1 MCMEKV
7 KKRYDELI
15 ESIKKYNYYYYTL
28 DKPLVDDATYDEL
41 LKELIAIEE
50 RYPDI
55 VREDSPTKKV
65 GAAVQTSFAEVR
77 HDPPMLS
84 LSNAMDEG
92 ELNDFHQRCSK
103 LLGTSAIE
111 YCAELKYDGLA
122 VELVY
127 QDGKYVQGSTRG
139 DGEVG
144 EDVSENIATIKKVP
158 SRLQG
163 DFPEYISVR
172 GEVIM
177 RHGEFE
183 RLNELRRQSGEPEFA
198 NPRNAAAGS
207 LRQLD
212 PKVTAQREL
221 DIVLYGIGR
230 LEPADK
236 ATTQSQLYEL
246 FAQLGLPAPQYYKV
260 GKLDDVKEFY
270 THWMEHRYTLDF
282 DIDGVVVKVNRF
294 DVRDAMGSTS
304 KAPRWAIAWK
314 FPAREAITVLKSV
327 DYQVGRTGLVT
338 PVANLEPIN
347 IGGVLVKRATLH
359 NFQEVKRLD
368 IKIGDT
374 VKVIRAGDVIPKV
387 VEVLKDKRHDSK
399 EILTPEKCPVCNSVL
414 QHEDIYI
421 RCVNPSC
428 PAKEYETLCFFVSKD
443 GMDIEYVGP
452 ELLKRLYDQKKIKT
466 IADIYALTRDDLLQ
480 IERMGDKIVDKI
492 LNSINQRRK
501 ISLSHFLRALGIRN
515 VGDHIAKVIARNV
528 RSLSTLQELSPQE
541 LMRIPEVG
549 PGVAQSVYD
558 FFHNEESLK
567 VIKQMMKNGVTVTDE
582 VVEEAG
588 ENPFKGKTVVFTGT
602 LQSMTRQEA
611 ERLIESLGGRASGS
625 VSGKTDFVVA
635 GTEAGSKLEKAQKL
649 NVRILSE
656 DEFLKMVG
664 KG

>member
-1 MCMEKV
+1 MEKV
-7 KKRYDELI
+7 KKRYDELVAL
-15 ESIKKYNYYYYTL
+15 IKKYNYYYYTL
-28 DKPLVDDATYDEL
+28 DKPLVDDATYDDVMKEL
-41 LKELIAIEE
+41 LSIEE
-50 RYPDI
+50 QYPDI
-55 VREDSPTKKV
+55 VREDSPSKTV
-65 GAAVQTSFAEVR
+65 GAVIQTSFNEVR

-84 LSNAMDEG
+84 LNNAMDEADI
-92 ELNDFHQRCSK
+92 NDFHQRCGK
-103 LLGTSAIE
+103 LLGTFDIV

-127 QDGKYVQGSTRG
+127 ENGIYVQGSTRG

-158 SRLQG
+158 ARLKG
-163 DFPEYISVR
+163 HFPGYISVR

-183 RLNELRRQSGEPEFA
+183 RLNELRRQNGEPEFA

-212 PKVTAQREL
+212 PAVTAQREL
-221 DIVLYGIGR
+221 DIVLYGIGKM
-230 LEPADK
+230 EPAGGVK
-236 ATTQSQLYEL
+236 TQSQLYEL
-246 FAQLGLPAPQYYKV
+246 FHELGLPAPHYYTV
-260 GKLDDVKEFY
+260 GLLQDVKAFY
-270 THWMEHRYTLDF
+270 THWMENRYTLDF
-282 DIDGVVVKVNRF
+282 DIDGVVVKVNSI
-294 DVRDAMGSTS
+294 DVRDTMGSTS

-327 DYQVGRTGLVT
+327 DYQVGRTGLIT

-347 IGGVLVKRATLH
+347 IGGVIVKRATLH

-368 IKIGDT
+368 IKIGDV

-387 VEVLKDKRHDSK
+387 VEVLQDKRHDVK
-399 EILTPEKCPVCNSVL
+399 AIVPPERCPACNSVL

-421 RCVNPSC
+421 RCINPSC

-452 ELLKRLYDQKKIKT
+452 ELLKRLYEQKKIKT
-466 IADIYALTRDDLLQ
+466 IADIYVLTRDDLLQ
-480 IERMGDKIVDKI
+480 VERMGDKIVDKI
-492 LNSINQRRK
+492 IDSINQRRVV
-501 ISLSHFLRALGIRN
+501 SLSHFLRALGIRN
-515 VGDHIAKVIARNV
+515 VGDHIAKVIARHV
-528 RSLSTLQELSPQE
+528 RSLDKLQELSPQE

-558 FFHNEESLK
+558 FFHDEESLK
-567 VIKQMMKNGVTVTDE
+567 IIKKMQSNGVVVKEE
-582 VVEEAG
+582 VVEEAS

-602 LQSMTRQEA
+602 LKSMSRQEA
-611 ERLIESLGGRASGS
+611 ESLIESLGGKASGS
-625 VSGKTDFVVA
+625 VSKKTDFVVA
-635 GTEAGSKLEKAQKL
+635 GTEAGSKLEKAQTL

-656 DEFLKMVG
+656 EEFLKMAG
-664 KG
+664 RE

>member
-1 MCMEKV
+1 MEDV
-7 KKRYDELI
+7 KKRYNELI
-15 ESIKKYNYYYYTL
+15 ELINKYNYYYYTL
-28 DKPLVDDATYDEL
+28 DKPIVDDATYDEL
-41 LKELIAIEE
+41 MKELISLEE
-50 RYPDI
+50 KYPDI
-55 VREDSPTKKV
+55 VRKDSPTKSV
-65 GAAVQTSFAEVR
+65 GAIIQTSFNQVR

-84 LSNAMDEG
+84 LSNAMDEADMD
-92 ELNDFHQRCSK
+92 DFHQRCAK
-103 LLGTSAIE
+103 LLGTMNFE

-127 QDGKYVQGSTRG
+127 QNGIYVQGSTRG

-158 SRLQG
+158 ARLKG
-163 DFPEYISVR
+163 DIPEYISVR

-183 RLNELRRQSGEPEFA
+183 RLNEQRRHNDEPEFA

-212 PKVTAQREL
+212 PAITAQREL
-221 DIVLYGIGR
+221 DIVLYGIGKM
-230 LEPADK
+230 EPAK
-236 ATTQSQLYEL
+236 AFTQSQLYEL
-246 FAQLGLPAPQYYKV
+246 FEELGLPAPHYYTV
-260 GKLDDVKEFY
+260 GTLKDVKGFY
-270 THWMEHRYTLDF
+270 MHWIENRYTLDF

-294 DVRDAMGSTS
+294 DVRDTMGSTS

-327 DYQVGRTGLVT
+327 DYQVGRTGLIT

-368 IKIGDT
+368 IKVGDV

-387 VEVLKDKRHDSK
+387 VEVLINKRQEVV
-399 EILTPEKCPVCNSVL
+399 EIVTPEKCPVCNSPL
-414 QHEDIYI
+414 QYEEIYI
-421 RCVNPSC
+421 RCVNQSC

-452 ELLKRLYDQKKIKT
+452 ELLKRLYEQKKIKT

-480 IERMGDKIVDKI
+480 VERMGDKIVDKI
-492 LNSINQRRK
+492 LDSINQRREV
-501 ISLSHFLRALGIRN
+501 SLSQFLRALGIRN
-515 VGDHIAKVIARNV
+515 VGDHIAKVIARHV
-528 RSLSTLQELSPQE
+528 RSLDTLQELSPQE

-558 FFHNEESLK
+558 FFHDHTSLK
-567 VIKQMMKNGVTVTDE
+567 VINTMIDNGVTVLEE
-582 VVEEAG
+582 VVEEAL

-602 LQSMTRQEA
+602 LKSISRQEA
-611 ERLIESLGGRASGS
+611 ESLIESLGGKASGS
-625 VSGKTDFVVA
+625 VSKKTDFVVA
-635 GTEAGSKLEKAQKL
+635 GVEAGSKLEKAKTL

-656 DEFLKMVG
+656 EEFLKMVG
-664 KG
+664 KA

>member
-1 MCMEKV
+1 MEDI

-15 ESIKKYNYYYYTL
+15 KLINKYNYYYYTL

-41 LKELIAIEE
+41 MNELLTIEKS
-50 RYPDI
+50 YPEIIRD
-55 VREDSPTKKV
+55 DSPTKKV
-65 GAAVQTSFAEVR
+65 GAVIQTSFEQVR

-84 LSNAMDEG
+84 LANAMDEG
-92 ELNDFHQRCSK
+92 DINDFYERCCK
-103 LLGTSAIE
+103 LLGTSTIE

-127 QDGKYVQGSTRG
+127 RNGIYVQGSTRG

-144 EDVSENIATIKKVP
+144 EDVTENIATIKRVP
-158 SRLQG
+158 TKLPG
-163 DFPEYISVR
+163 NAPDFLSVR

-177 RHGEFE
+177 HHGEFE
-183 RLNELRRQSGEPEFA
+183 RLNEMRKQNGEQEFA

-212 PKVTAQREL
+212 PNITAQREL
-221 DIVLYGIGR
+221 DIVLYGIGKM
-230 LEPADK
+230 EP
-236 ATTQSQLYEL
+236 TSMINTQSQLYDY
-246 FAQLGLPAPQYYKV
+246 FKKVGLPAPHYYKV
-260 GKLDDVKEFY
+260 GLLQDVKQFY
-270 THWMEHRYTLDF
+270 KYWMENRYTLDF
-282 DIDGVVVKVNRF
+282 DIDGVVIKVN
-294 DVRDAMGSTS
+294 DITVRNTMGSTS

-327 DYQVGRTGLVT
+327 DYQVGRTGLIT

-387 VEVLKDKRHDSK
+387 VEVIKDKRQDVRA
-399 EILTPEKCPVCNSVL
+399 IAVPETCPACNSKL

-421 RCVNPSC
+421 RCVNASC

-466 IADIYALTRDDLLQ
+466 IADIYALTREDLLRV
-480 IERMGDKIVDKI
+480 ERMGEKIADKIID
-492 LNSINQRRK
+492 SINKRREVT
-501 ISLSHFLRALGIRN
+501 LSHFLRALGIRN
-515 VGDHIAKVIARNV
+515 VGDHLAKVIAKHV
-528 RSLSTLQELSPQE
+528 GSLQKLMVMSQEE
-541 LMRIPEVG
+541 LMTIPEVG

-558 FFHNEESLK
+558 FFHNEGSLTL
-567 VIKQMMKNGVTVTDE
+567 IRQMFAHGVTVKDE
-582 VVEEAG
+582 QVQEASD
-588 ENPFKGKTVVFTGT
+588 NPFKGKTVVFTGT
-602 LQSMTRQEA
+602 LQNMTREEA
-611 ERLIESLGGRASGS
+611 ERLIESMGGRASGS
-625 VSGKTDFVVA
+625 VSSKTDFVVA
-635 GTEAGSKLEKAQKL
+635 GEEAGSKLDKAKKL
-649 NVRILSE
+649 HIRILSE
-656 DEFLKMVG
+656 DEFMKMIG
-664 KG
+664 KHQ

>member
-1 MCMEKV
+1 MEDI

-15 ESIKKYNYYYYTL
+15 KLINKYNYYYYTL

-41 LKELIAIEE
+41 MNELLTIEKS
-50 RYPDI
+50 YPEIIRD
-55 VREDSPTKKV
+55 DSPTKKV
-65 GAAVQTSFAEVR
+65 GAVIQTSFEQVR

-84 LSNAMDEG
+84 LANAMDEG
-92 ELNDFHQRCSK
+92 DINDFYERCCK
-103 LLGTSAIE
+103 LLGTSTIE

-127 QDGKYVQGSTRG
+127 RNGIYVQGSTRG

-144 EDVSENIATIKKVP
+144 EDVTENIATIKRVP
-158 SRLQG
+158 TKLPG
-163 DFPEYISVR
+163 NAPDFLSVR

-177 RHGEFE
+177 HHGEFE
-183 RLNELRRQSGEPEFA
+183 RLNEMRKQNGEQEFA

-212 PKVTAQREL
+212 PNITAQREL
-221 DIVLYGIGR
+221 DIVLYGIGKM
-230 LEPADK
+230 EP
-236 ATTQSQLYEL
+236 TSMINTQSQLYDY
-246 FAQLGLPAPQYYKV
+246 FKKVGLPAPHYYKV
-260 GKLDDVKEFY
+260 GLLQDVKQFY
-270 THWMEHRYTLDF
+270 KYWMENRYTLDF
-282 DIDGVVVKVNRF
+282 DIDGVVIKVN
-294 DVRDAMGSTS
+294 DITVRNTMGSTS

-327 DYQVGRTGLVT
+327 DYQVGRTGLIT

-387 VEVLKDKRHDSK
+387 VEVIKDKRQDVRA
-399 EILTPEKCPVCNSVL
+399 IAVPETCPACNSKL

-421 RCVNPSC
+421 RCVNASC

-466 IADIYALTRDDLLQ
+466 IADIYALTREDLLRV
-480 IERMGDKIVDKI
+480 ERMGEKIADKIID
-492 LNSINQRRK
+492 SINKRREVT
-501 ISLSHFLRALGIRN
+501 LSHFLRALGIRN
-515 VGDHIAKVIARNV
+515 VGDHLAKVIAKHAG
-528 RSLSTLQELSPQE
+528 SLQKLMVMSQEE
-541 LMRIPEVG
+541 LMTIPEVG

-558 FFHNEESLK
+558 FFHNEGSLTL
-567 VIKQMMKNGVTVTDE
+567 IRQMFANGVVVKDE
-582 VVEEAG
+582 KVQEVS
-588 ENPFKGKTVVFTGT
+588 ENLFKGKTVVFTGT
-602 LQSMTRQEA
+602 LQNMTREEA
-611 ERLIESLGGRASGS
+611 ERLIESMGGRASGS
-625 VSGKTDFVVA
+625 VSSKTDFVVA
-635 GTEAGSKLEKAQKL
+635 GEEAGSKLDKAKKL
-649 NVRILSE
+649 HIRILSE
-656 DEFLKMVG
+656 DEFMKMIG
-664 KG
+664 KHQ

>member
-1 MCMEKV
+1 MEDV
-7 KKRYDELI
+7 KKRYNELI
-15 ESIKKYNYYYYTL
+15 ELINKYNYYYYTL

-41 LKELIAIEE
+41 MQELITIEGN
-50 RYPDI
+50 YPDI
-55 VREDSPTKKV
+55 VRNDSPTKKV
-65 GAAVQTSFAEVR
+65 GAAIQTSFKEVR

-84 LSNAMDEG
+84 LSNAMDEADM
-92 ELNDFHQRCSK
+92 NDFHQRCVK
-103 LLGTSAIE
+103 LLGTSNIE

-127 QDGKYVQGSTRG
+127 QNGIYVQGSTRG

-158 SRLQG
+158 GRLKGNIPQ
-163 DFPEYISVR
+163 YISVR

-183 RLNELRRQSGEPEFA
+183 RLNEQRRQNGEPEFA

-212 PKVTAQREL
+212 PTVTAQREL
-221 DIVLYGIGR
+221 DIVLYGIGKV
-230 LEPADK
+230 EPAI
-236 ATTQSQLYEL
+236 AQTQSQLYEL
-246 FAQLGLPAPQYYKV
+246 FEALGLPAPHYYKV
-260 GKLDDVKEFY
+260 GSLKEAKDFY
-270 THWMEHRYTLDF
+270 MHWMENRYTLDF

-294 DVRDAMGSTS
+294 DVRDTMGSTS

-327 DYQVGRTGLVT
+327 DYQVGRTGLIT

-359 NFQEVKRLD
+359 NFQEIKRLD
-368 IKIGDT
+368 IKIGDV

-387 VEVLKDKRHDSK
+387 VEVLKDKRQNVVA
-399 EILTPEKCPVCNSVL
+399 IVTPEKCPVCNFPL

-452 ELLKRLYDQKKIKT
+452 ELLKRLYEQKKIKS

-480 IERMGDKIVDKI
+480 VERMGDKIVDKI
-492 LNSINQRRK
+492 LDSINQRRK
-501 ISLSHFLRALGIRN
+501 VSLSHFLRALGIRN
-515 VGDHIAKVIARNV
+515 VGEHIAKVIARHV
-528 RSLSTLQELSPQE
+528 RSLDKLQELSPQE

-558 FFHNEESLK
+558 FFHNKESLEI
-567 VIKQMMKNGVTVTDE
+567 IKKMLDNGVTVHEE
-582 VVEEAG
+582 VVEEAS

-602 LQSMTRQEA
+602 LKSMSRQEA
-611 ERLIESLGGRASGS
+611 ESLIESLGGKASGS
-625 VSGKTDFVVA
+625 VSKKTDFVVA
-635 GTEAGSKLEKAQKL
+635 GEEAGSKLDKAQTL

-656 DEFLKMVG
+656 EEFLKMAG
-664 KG
+664 RA

>member
-1 MCMEKV
+1 MEDV
-7 KKRYDELI
+7 KKRYNELI
-15 ESIKKYNYYYYTL
+15 ELINKYNYYYYTL

-41 LKELIAIEE
+41 MKELISLEE
-50 RYPDI
+50 KYTDI
-55 VREDSPTKKV
+55 VRNDSPTKTV
-65 GAAVQTSFAEVR
+65 GAVIQTSFNQVR

-84 LSNAMDEG
+84 LSNAMDEADI
-92 ELNDFHQRCSK
+92 NDFHQRCAK
-103 LLGTSAIE
+103 LLGTTNIE

-127 QDGKYVQGSTRG
+127 QNGIYVQGSTRG

-158 SRLQG
+158 GRLKG
-163 DFPEYISVR
+163 NIPAYISVR

-183 RLNELRRQSGEPEFA
+183 RLNEQRRQSGEPEFA

-212 PKVTAQREL
+212 PVVTAQREL
-221 DIVLYGIGR
+221 DIVLYGIGKM
-230 LEPADK
+230 EPLQAN
-236 ATTQSQLYEL
+236 TQSQLYEL
-246 FAQLGLPAPQYYKV
+246 FEALGLPQPHYYKV
-260 GKLDDVKEFY
+260 GSLKEVKDFY
-270 THWMEHRYTLDF
+270 MHWMENRYTLDF

-294 DVRDAMGSTS
+294 DVRDIMGSTS

-368 IKIGDT
+368 IKIGDV

-387 VEVLKDKRHDSK
+387 VEVLKDKRQDVV
-399 EILTPEKCPVCNSVL
+399 EIVTPEKCPVCNFSL

-452 ELLKRLYDQKKIKT
+452 ELLKRLYEQKKIKT

-480 IERMGDKIVDKI
+480 VERMGDKIVDKI
-492 LNSINQRRK
+492 LDSIKQRREV
-501 ISLSHFLRALGIRN
+501 SLSHFLRALGIRN
-515 VGDHIAKVIARNV
+515 VGDHIAKVIASHV
-528 RSLSTLQELSPQE
+528 RSLDKLQELSPQE

-558 FFHNEESLK
+558 FFHNDESLK
-567 VIKQMMKNGVTVTDE
+567 IIKKMLDNGVTVHEE
-582 VVEEAG
+582 VVEEAL

-602 LQSMTRQEA
+602 LKSMSRQEA
-611 ERLIESLGGRASGS
+611 ESLIESLGGKASSS
-625 VSGKTDFVVA
+625 VSKKTDFVVA
-635 GTEAGSKLEKAQKL
+635 GQEAGSKLEKAQTL

-656 DEFLKMVG
+656 EEFLKMAG
-664 KG
+664 RA

>member
-1 MCMEKV
+1 MEDV
-7 KKRYDELI
+7 KKRYNELVELI
-15 ESIKKYNYYYYTL
+15 NKYNYYYYTL

-41 LKELIAIEE
+41 MKELISLEE
-50 RYPDI
+50 KYPDI
-55 VREDSPTKKV
+55 VRNDSPTKTV
-65 GAAVQTSFAEVR
+65 GAVIQTSFREVR

-84 LSNAMDEG
+84 LSNAMDEADM
-92 ELNDFHQRCSK
+92 NDFHQRCTK
-103 LLGTSAIE
+103 LLGTANIE

-127 QDGKYVQGSTRG
+127 QNGIYVQGSTRG

-158 SRLQG
+158 ARLKG
-163 DFPEYISVR
+163 DVPEYISVR

-183 RLNELRRQSGEPEFA
+183 RLNEQRRQNDEPEFA

-212 PKVTAQREL
+212 PAVTAQREL
-221 DIVLYGIGR
+221 DIVLYGIGKM
-230 LEPADK
+230 EPLK
-236 ATTQSQLYEL
+236 AYTQSQLYEL
-246 FAQLGLPAPQYYKV
+246 FQELGLPAPHYYKV
-260 GKLDDVKEFY
+260 GSLQDIKDFY
-270 THWMEHRYTLDF
+270 THWMENRYTLDF

-294 DVRDAMGSTS
+294 DVRDSMGSTS

-359 NFQEVKRLD
+359 NFQEVRRLD
-368 IKIGDT
+368 IKIGDV

-387 VEVLKDKRHDSK
+387 VEVLKDKRHNVL
-399 EILTPEKCPVCNSVL
+399 EIVTPETCPACNSPL
-414 QHEDIYI
+414 QNEDIYI
-421 RCVNPSC
+421 RCVNPTC

-452 ELLKRLYDQKKIKT
+452 ELLKRLYEKKKIKT

-480 IERMGDKIVDKI
+480 VERMGDKIVDKI
-492 LNSINQRRK
+492 IDSINKRRAV
-501 ISLSHFLRALGIRN
+501 SLSHFLRALGIRN
-515 VGDHIAKVIARNV
+515 VGEHIAKVIARHV
-528 RSLSTLQELSPQE
+528 RSLDKLQELSPQE

-567 VIKQMMKNGVTVTDE
+567 IIRKMLHNGVTVQDE
-582 VVEEAG
+582 VAEEAS

-602 LQSMTRQEA
+602 LKSMSRQEA
-611 ERLIESLGGRASGS
+611 ESLIESLGGKASGS
-625 VSGKTDFVVA
+625 VSKKTDFVVA
-635 GTEAGSKLEKAQKL
+635 GEEAGSKLQKAQAL

-656 DEFLKMVG
+656 EEFLTMAG
-664 KG
+664 RAS

>member
-1 MCMEKV
+1 MEDV
-7 KKRYDELI
+7 KKRYNELI
-15 ESIKKYNYYYYTL
+15 ELINKYNYYYYTL

-41 LKELIAIEE
+41 MKELISLEE
-50 RYPDI
+50 KYPQI
-55 VREDSPTKKV
+55 VRNDSPTKTV
-65 GAAVQTSFAEVR
+65 GAVIQTSFNQVR

-84 LSNAMDEG
+84 LSNAMDEADM
-92 ELNDFHQRCSK
+92 NDFHQRCAK
-103 LLGTSAIE
+103 LLGTTNIE

-127 QDGKYVQGSTRG
+127 QNGIYVQGSTRG

-158 SRLQG
+158 GRLKG
-163 DFPEYISVR
+163 NIPEYISVR

-183 RLNELRRQSGEPEFA
+183 RLNEQRRQNGEPEFA

-212 PKVTAQREL
+212 PVVTAQREL
-221 DIVLYGIGR
+221 DIVLYGIGKM
-230 LEPADK
+230 EPLQAN
-236 ATTQSQLYEL
+236 TQSQLYEL
-246 FAQLGLPAPQYYKV
+246 FEALGLPQPHYYKV
-260 GKLDDVKEFY
+260 GSLKEVKDFY
-270 THWMEHRYTLDF
+270 MHWMESRYTLDF

-294 DVRDAMGSTS
+294 DVRDTMGSTS

-368 IKIGDT
+368 IKIGDV

-387 VEVLKDKRHDSK
+387 VEVLKDKRQDVV
-399 EILTPEKCPVCNSVL
+399 EIVTPEKCPVCDSLL

-452 ELLKRLYDQKKIKT
+452 ELLKRLYEQKKIKT

-480 IERMGDKIVDKI
+480 VERMGDKIVDKI
-492 LNSINQRRK
+492 LDSIKQRREV
-501 ISLSHFLRALGIRN
+501 SLSHFLRALGIRN
-515 VGDHIAKVIARNV
+515 VGDHIAKVIARHV
-528 RSLSTLQELSPQE
+528 RSLDKLQELSPQE

-558 FFHNEESLK
+558 FFHNDESLK
-567 VIKQMMKNGVTVTDE
+567 IIKKMLDNGVTVHEE
-582 VVEEAG
+582 VVEEAL

-602 LQSMTRQEA
+602 LKSMSRQEA
-611 ERLIESLGGRASGS
+611 ESLIESLGGKASGS
-625 VSGKTDFVVA
+625 VSKKTDFVVA
-635 GTEAGSKLEKAQKL
+635 GQEAGSKLDKAQTL

-656 DEFLKMVG
+656 EEFLKMAG
-664 KG
+664 RA

>member
-1 MCMEKV
+1 MEKV
-7 KKRYDELI
+7 KKRYDELVAL
-15 ESIKKYNYYYYTL
+15 IKKYNYYYYTL

-41 LKELIAIEE
+41 MKELIRIEE
-50 RYPDI
+50 QYPDI
-55 VREDSPTKKV
+55 VRDDSPTKTV
-65 GAAVQTSFAEVR
+65 GAVIQTSFNEVR

-84 LSNAMDEG
+84 LNNAMDEADM
-92 ELNDFHQRCSK
+92 NDFHERCAK
-103 LLGTSAIE
+103 LLGTFDIE

-127 QDGKYVQGSTRG
+127 ENGIYIQGSTRG

-158 SRLQG
+158 ARLQG
-163 DFPEYISVR
+163 NVPEYISVR

-183 RLNELRRQSGEPEFA
+183 RLNEQRRQNGEPEFA

-212 PKVTAQREL
+212 PAVTAQREL
-221 DIVLYGIGR
+221 DIILYGIGKM
-230 LEPADK
+230 EPAGK
-236 ATTQSQLYEL
+236 VHTQSQLYEL
-246 FAQLGLPAPQYYKV
+246 FRQLGLPAPHYYTV
-260 GKLDDVKEFY
+260 GELQDVKAFY
-270 THWMEHRYTLDF
+270 THWMENRYTLDF
-282 DIDGVVVKVNRF
+282 DIDGVVVKINRF
-294 DVRDAMGSTS
+294 NVRDTMGSTS

-327 DYQVGRTGLVT
+327 DYQVGRTGLIT

-347 IGGVLVKRATLH
+347 IGGVIVKRATLH

-368 IKIGDT
+368 IKIGDV

-387 VEVLKDKRHDSK
+387 VEVLQDKRHDAK
-399 EILTPEKCPVCNSVL
+399 EIVPPQRCPACNSVL

-443 GMDIEYVGP
+443 GMDIEYAGP
-452 ELLKRLYDQKKIKT
+452 ELLKRLYEQKKIKT

-480 IERMGDKIVDKI
+480 VERMGDKIVDKI
-492 LNSINQRRK
+492 IDSINQRREV
-501 ISLSHFLRALGIRN
+501 SLSQFLRSLGIRN
-515 VGDHIAKVIARNV
+515 VGDHIAKVIARHV
-528 RSLSTLQELSPQE
+528 RSLDKLQELSPQE

-558 FFHNEESLK
+558 YFHDEESLK
-567 VIKQMMKNGVTVTDE
+567 IIKTMLSNGVVVKDE
-582 VVEEAG
+582 VVEEAS

-602 LQSMTRQEA
+602 LKSMSRQEA
-611 ERLIESLGGRASGS
+611 ESLIESLGGKASSS
-625 VSGKTDFVVA
+625 VSKKTDFVVA
-635 GTEAGSKLEKAQKL
+635 GTEAGSKLEKAQTL

-656 DEFLKMVG
+656 EEFLKMVG
-664 KG
+664 RE

>member
-1 MCMEKV
+1 MEDV
-7 KKRYDELI
+7 KKRYNELI
-15 ESIKKYNYYYYTL
+15 ELINKYNYYYYTL

-41 LKELIAIEE
+41 MKELISLEE
-50 RYPDI
+50 KYPQI
-55 VREDSPTKKV
+55 VRNDSPTKTV
-65 GAAVQTSFAEVR
+65 GAVIQTSFNQVR

-84 LSNAMDEG
+84 LSNAMDEADM
-92 ELNDFHQRCSK
+92 NDFHQRCAK
-103 LLGTSAIE
+103 LLGTTNIE

-127 QDGKYVQGSTRG
+127 QNGIYVQGSTRG

-158 SRLQG
+158 GRLKG
-163 DFPEYISVR
+163 NIPEYISVR

-183 RLNELRRQSGEPEFA
+183 RLNEQRRQNGEPEFA

-212 PKVTAQREL
+212 PVVTAQREL
-221 DIVLYGIGR
+221 DIVLYGIGKM
-230 LEPADK
+230 EPLQAN
-236 ATTQSQLYEL
+236 TQSQLYEL
-246 FAQLGLPAPQYYKV
+246 FKALGLPAPHYYKV
-260 GKLDDVKEFY
+260 GSLKEVKNFY
-270 THWMEHRYTLDF
+270 MHWMENRYTLDY
-282 DIDGVVVKVNRF
+282 DIDGVVVKINRF
-294 DVRDAMGSTS
+294 DVRDTMGSTS

-368 IKIGDT
+368 IKIGDV

-387 VEVLKDKRHDSK
+387 VEVLKDKRQDVV
-399 EILTPEKCPVCNSVL
+399 EIVTPEKCPVCNFSL

-421 RCVNPSC
+421 RCVNPTC

-452 ELLKRLYDQKKIKT
+452 ELLKRLYEQKKIKT

-480 IERMGDKIVDKI
+480 VERMGDKIVDKI
-492 LNSINQRRK
+492 LDSIKQRRK
-501 ISLSHFLRALGIRN
+501 VSLSHFLRALGIRN
-515 VGDHIAKVIARNV
+515 VGEHIAKVIARHV
-528 RSLSTLQELSPQE
+528 RSLDKLQELSPQE

-558 FFHNEESLK
+558 FFHNKESLEI
-567 VIKQMMKNGVTVTDE
+567 IKKMLDNGVTVHEE
-582 VVEEAG
+582 VVEEVS

-602 LQSMTRQEA
+602 LKSMSRQEA
-611 ERLIESLGGRASGS
+611 ESLIESLGGKASGS
-625 VSGKTDFVVA
+625 VSKKTDFVVA
-635 GTEAGSKLEKAQKL
+635 GQEAGSKLEKAQTL

-656 DEFLKMVG
+656 EEFLKMAG
-664 KG
+664 RA

>member
-1 MCMEKV
+1 MEDV
-7 KKRYDELI
+7 KKRYNELI
-15 ESIKKYNYYYYTL
+15 ELINKYNYYYYTL

-41 LKELIAIEE
+41 MQELITIEGN
-50 RYPDI
+50 YPDI
-55 VREDSPTKKV
+55 VRNDSPTKTV
-65 GAAVQTSFAEVR
+65 GAAIQTSFKEVR

-84 LSNAMDEG
+84 LSNAMDEADM
-92 ELNDFHQRCSK
+92 NDFHQRCAK
-103 LLGTSAIE
+103 LLGTTNIE

-127 QDGKYVQGSTRG
+127 QNGIYVQGSTRG

-158 SRLQG
+158 GRLKG
-163 DFPEYISVR
+163 NIPEYISVR

-183 RLNELRRQSGEPEFA
+183 RLNEQRRQNGEPEFA

-212 PKVTAQREL
+212 PVVTAQREL
-221 DIVLYGIGR
+221 DIVLYGIGKM
-230 LEPADK
+230 EPLQAN
-236 ATTQSQLYEL
+236 TQSQLYEL
-246 FAQLGLPAPQYYKV
+246 FKALGLPAPHYYKV
-260 GKLDDVKEFY
+260 GSLKEVKNFY
-270 THWMEHRYTLDF
+270 MHWMENRYTLDY
-282 DIDGVVVKVNRF
+282 DIDGVVVKINRF
-294 DVRDAMGSTS
+294 DVRDTMGSTS

-368 IKIGDT
+368 IKIGDV

-387 VEVLKDKRHDSK
+387 VEVLKDKRQDVV
-399 EILTPEKCPVCNSVL
+399 EIVTPEKCPVCNFSL

-421 RCVNPSC
+421 RCVNPTC

-452 ELLKRLYDQKKIKT
+452 ELLKRLYEQKKIKT

-480 IERMGDKIVDKI
+480 VERMGDKIVDKI
-492 LNSINQRRK
+492 LDSIKQRRK
-501 ISLSHFLRALGIRN
+501 VSLSHFLRALGIRN
-515 VGDHIAKVIARNV
+515 VGEHIAKVIARHV
-528 RSLSTLQELSPQE
+528 RSLDKLQELSPQE

-558 FFHNEESLK
+558 FFHNKESLK
-567 VIKQMMKNGVTVTDE
+567 IIKKMLDNGVTVHEE
-582 VVEEAG
+582 VVEEVS

-602 LQSMTRQEA
+602 LKSMSRQEA
-611 ERLIESLGGRASGS
+611 ESLIESLGGKASGS
-625 VSGKTDFVVA
+625 VSKKTDFVVA
-635 GTEAGSKLEKAQKL
+635 GQEAGSKLDKAKAL

-656 DEFLKMVG
+656 EEFLKMAG
-664 KG
+664 RA

>member
-1 MCMEKV
+1 MEKV
-7 KKRYDELI
+7 KQRYDELV
-15 ESIKKYNYYYYTL
+15 ERIKKYNYYYYTL

-41 LKELIAIEE
+41 LKELVAIEE
-50 RYPDI
+50 QYPYI
-55 VREDSPTKKV
+55 VRKDSPTITV
-65 GAAVQTSFAEVR
+65 GAVIQTSFTEVR

-92 ELNDFHQRCSK
+92 EMNDFHNRCAK
-103 LLGTSAIE
+103 LLGTVDIE

-127 QDGKYVQGSTRG
+127 QNGIYVQGSTRG

-144 EDVSENIATIKKVP
+144 EDVTENIATIKTIP
-158 SRLQG
+158 ARLKG

-183 RLNELRRQSGEPEFA
+183 RLNQQRRQSGEPEFA

-212 PKVTAQREL
+212 PNVTAQREL
-221 DIVLYGIGR
+221 DIVLYGIGKI
-230 LEPADK
+230 EPVAK
-236 ATTQSQLYEL
+236 ALTQSQLYEL
-246 FAQLGLPAPQYYKV
+246 FKTLGLPAPHYYRV
-260 GKLDDVKEFY
+260 GSLQDVKAFY
-270 THWMEHRYTLDF
+270 MYWMENRYTLDF
-282 DIDGVVVKVNRF
+282 DIDGVVVKVNSF
-294 DVRDAMGSTS
+294 DVRDSMGATS

-314 FPAREAITVLKSV
+314 FPAREAITVLHSV

-368 IKIGDT
+368 IKIGDV

-387 VEVLKDKRHDSK
+387 VDVLKDKRHNVR
-399 EILTPEKCPVCNSVL
+399 EIVTPETCPACNSKL

-452 ELLKRLYDQKKIKT
+452 ELLKRLYEQKKVKT

-480 IERMGDKIVDKI
+480 VERMGDKIVDKI
-492 LNSINQRRK
+492 LDAIHQRK
-501 ISLSHFLRALGIRN
+501 EVMLSHFLRALGIRN
-515 VGDHIAKVIARNV
+515 VGDHIAKVIARHV
-528 RSLSTLQELSPQE
+528 RSLDRLQELSPQE

-567 VIKQMMKNGVTVTDE
+567 IITQMLRNGVTVKEE
-582 VVEEAG
+582 VVEEAL

-602 LQSMTRQEA
+602 LQSMSRQEA
-611 ERLIESLGGRASGS
+611 ESLIEQLGGKASGS
-625 VSGKTDFVVA
+625 VSKKTDFVVA

-656 DEFLKMVG
+656 EEFLKMAG
-664 KG
+664 RA

>member
-1 MCMEKV
+1 MEDV
-7 KKRYDELI
+7 KKRYNELI
-15 ESIKKYNYYYYTL
+15 ELINKYNYYYYTL

-41 LKELIAIEE
+41 MQELITIEGN
-50 RYPDI
+50 YPDI
-55 VREDSPTKKV
+55 VRNDSPTKTV
-65 GAAVQTSFAEVR
+65 GAAIQTSFKEVR

-84 LSNAMDEG
+84 LSNAMDEADM
-92 ELNDFHQRCSK
+92 NDFHQRCAK
-103 LLGTSAIE
+103 LLGTTNIE

-127 QDGKYVQGSTRG
+127 QNGIYVQGSTRG

-158 SRLQG
+158 GRLKG
-163 DFPEYISVR
+163 NIPEYISVR

-183 RLNELRRQSGEPEFA
+183 RLNEQRRQNGEPEFA

-212 PKVTAQREL
+212 PVVTAQREL
-221 DIVLYGIGR
+221 DIVLYGIGKM
-230 LEPADK
+230 EPLQAN
-236 ATTQSQLYEL
+236 TQSQLYEL
-246 FAQLGLPAPQYYKV
+246 FKALGLPAPHYYKV
-260 GKLDDVKEFY
+260 GSLKEVKNFY
-270 THWMEHRYTLDF
+270 MHWMENRYTLDY
-282 DIDGVVVKVNRF
+282 DIDGVVVKINRF
-294 DVRDAMGSTS
+294 DVRDTMGSTS

-368 IKIGDT
+368 IKIGDV

-387 VEVLKDKRHDSK
+387 VEVLKDKRQDVV
-399 EILTPEKCPVCNSVL
+399 EIVTPEKCPVCNFSL

-421 RCVNPSC
+421 RCVNPTC

-452 ELLKRLYDQKKIKT
+452 ELLKRLYEQKKIKT

-480 IERMGDKIVDKI
+480 VERMGDKIVDKI
-492 LNSINQRRK
+492 LDSIKQRRK
-501 ISLSHFLRALGIRN
+501 VSLSHFLRALGIRN
-515 VGDHIAKVIARNV
+515 VGEHIAKVIARHV
-528 RSLSTLQELSPQE
+528 RSLDKLQELSPQE

-558 FFHNEESLK
+558 FFHNKESLEI
-567 VIKQMMKNGVTVTDE
+567 IKKMLDNGVTVHEE
-582 VVEEAG
+582 VVEEVS

-602 LQSMTRQEA
+602 LKSMSRQEA
-611 ERLIESLGGRASGS
+611 ESLIESLGGKASGS
-625 VSGKTDFVVA
+625 VSKKTDFVVA
-635 GTEAGSKLEKAQKL
+635 GQEAGSKLEKAQTL

-656 DEFLKMVG
+656 EEFLKMAG
-664 KG
+664 RA

>member
-1 MCMEKV
+1 MEDV
-7 KKRYDELI
+7 KKRYNELI
-15 ESIKKYNYYYYTL
+15 ELINKYNYYYYTL

-41 LKELIAIEE
+41 MQELITIEGN
-50 RYPDI
+50 YPDI
-55 VREDSPTKKV
+55 VRNDSPTKTV
-65 GAAVQTSFAEVR
+65 GAAIQTSFKEVR

-84 LSNAMDEG
+84 LSNAMDEADM
-92 ELNDFHQRCSK
+92 NDFHQRCAK
-103 LLGTSAIE
+103 LLGTTNIE

-127 QDGKYVQGSTRG
+127 QNGIYVQGSTRG

-158 SRLQG
+158 GRLKG
-163 DFPEYISVR
+163 NIPEYISVR

-183 RLNELRRQSGEPEFA
+183 RLNEQRRQNGEPEFA

-212 PKVTAQREL
+212 PVVTAQREL
-221 DIVLYGIGR
+221 DIVLYGIGKM
-230 LEPADK
+230 EPLQAN
-236 ATTQSQLYEL
+236 TQSQLYEL
-246 FAQLGLPAPQYYKV
+246 FKALGLPAPHYYKV
-260 GKLDDVKEFY
+260 GSLKEVKNFY
-270 THWMEHRYTLDF
+270 MHWMENRYTLDY
-282 DIDGVVVKVNRF
+282 DIDGVVVKINRF
-294 DVRDAMGSTS
+294 DVRDTMGSTS

-368 IKIGDT
+368 IKIGDV

-387 VEVLKDKRHDSK
+387 VEVLKDKRQDVV
-399 EILTPEKCPVCNSVL
+399 EIVTPEKCPVCNFSL

-452 ELLKRLYDQKKIKT
+452 ELLKRLYEQKKIKT

-480 IERMGDKIVDKI
+480 VERMGDKIVDKI
-492 LNSINQRRK
+492 LDSIKQRRK
-501 ISLSHFLRALGIRN
+501 VSLSHFLRALGIRN
-515 VGDHIAKVIARNV
+515 VGEHIAKVIARHV
-528 RSLSTLQELSPQE
+528 RSLDKLQELSPQE

-558 FFHNEESLK
+558 FFHNDESLK
-567 VIKQMMKNGVTVTDE
+567 IIKKMLDNGVTVHEE
-582 VVEEAG
+582 VVEEVS

-602 LQSMTRQEA
+602 LKSMSRQEA
-611 ERLIESLGGRASGS
+611 ESLIESLGGKASGS
-625 VSGKTDFVVA
+625 VSKKTDFVVA
-635 GTEAGSKLEKAQKL
+635 GQEAGSKLDKAKAL

-656 DEFLKMVG
+656 EEFLKMAG
-664 KG
+664 RA

>member
-1 MCMEKV
+1 MEDV
-7 KKRYDELI
+7 KKRYNELI
-15 ESIKKYNYYYYTL
+15 ELINKYNYYYYTL
-28 DKPLVDDATYDEL
+28 DKPIVDDATYDEL
-41 LKELIAIEE
+41 MKELISLEE
-50 RYPDI
+50 KYPDI
-55 VREDSPTKKV
+55 VRKDSPTKSV
-65 GAAVQTSFAEVR
+65 GAIIQTSFNQVR

-84 LSNAMDEG
+84 LSNAMDEASM
-92 ELNDFHQRCSK
+92 NDFHQRCSK
-103 LLGTSAIE
+103 LLGTMNIE

-127 QDGKYVQGSTRG
+127 QNGIYIQGSTRG

-158 SRLQG
+158 ARLKG
-163 DFPEYISVR
+163 DIPEYISVR

-183 RLNELRRQSGEPEFA
+183 RLNEQRRHNDEPEFA

-212 PKVTAQREL
+212 PAITAQREL
-221 DIVLYGIGR
+221 DIVLYGIGKM
-230 LEPADK
+230 EPAK
-236 ATTQSQLYEL
+236 AFTQSQLYEL
-246 FAQLGLPAPQYYKV
+246 FEELGLPAPHYYTV
-260 GKLDDVKEFY
+260 GTLKEVKGFY
-270 THWMEHRYTLDF
+270 MHWIDNRYTLDF

-294 DVRDAMGSTS
+294 DVRDTMGSTS

-327 DYQVGRTGLVT
+327 DYQVGRTGLIT

-368 IKIGDT
+368 IKVGDV

-387 VEVLKDKRHDSK
+387 VEVLTNKRQEVV
-399 EILTPEKCPVCNSVL
+399 EIVTPEKCPVCNSPL
-414 QHEDIYI
+414 QYEEIYI
-421 RCVNPSC
+421 RCVNQSC

-452 ELLKRLYDQKKIKT
+452 ELLKRLYEQKKIKT

-480 IERMGDKIVDKI
+480 VERMGDKIVDKI
-492 LNSINQRRK
+492 LDSINQRREV
-501 ISLSHFLRALGIRN
+501 SLSQFLRSLGIRN
-515 VGDHIAKVIARNV
+515 VGDHIAKVIARHV
-528 RSLSTLQELSPQE
+528 RSLDTLQELSPQE

-558 FFHNEESLK
+558 FFHDHTWLK
-567 VIKQMMKNGVTVTDE
+567 VINTMIDNGVTVLEE
-582 VVEEAG
+582 VVEEAL

-602 LQSMTRQEA
+602 LKSMSRQEA
-611 ERLIESLGGRASGS
+611 RSLIESLGGKASGS
-625 VSGKTDFVVA
+625 VSKKTDFMVA
-635 GTEAGSKLEKAQKL
+635 GVEAGSKLEKAKTI

-656 DEFLKMVG
+656 EEFLKMVG
-664 KG
+664 RA

>member
-1 MCMEKV
+1 MEDI

-15 ESIKKYNYYYYTL
+15 KLINKYNYYYYTL

-41 LKELIAIEE
+41 MNELLTIEKS
-50 RYPDI
+50 YPEIIRD
-55 VREDSPTKKV
+55 DSPTKKV
-65 GAAVQTSFAEVR
+65 GAVIQTSFEQVR

-84 LSNAMDEG
+84 LANAMDEG
-92 ELNDFHQRCSK
+92 DINDFYERCCK
-103 LLGTSAIE
+103 LLGTSTIE

-127 QDGKYVQGSTRG
+127 RNGIYVQGSTRG

-144 EDVSENIATIKKVP
+144 EDVTENIATIKRVP
-158 SRLQG
+158 TKLPG
-163 DFPEYISVR
+163 NAPDFLSVR

-177 RHGEFE
+177 HHGEFE
-183 RLNELRRQSGEPEFA
+183 RLNEMRKQNGEQEFA

-212 PKVTAQREL
+212 PNITAQREL
-221 DIVLYGIGR
+221 DIVLYGIGKM
-230 LEPADK
+230 EP
-236 ATTQSQLYEL
+236 TSMINTQSQLYDY
-246 FAQLGLPAPQYYKV
+246 FKKVGLPAPHYYKV
-260 GKLDDVKEFY
+260 GLLQDVKQFY
-270 THWMEHRYTLDF
+270 KYWMENRYTLDF
-282 DIDGVVVKVNRF
+282 DIDGVVIKVN
-294 DVRDAMGSTS
+294 DITVRNTMGSTS

-327 DYQVGRTGLVT
+327 DYQVGRTGLIT

-387 VEVLKDKRHDSK
+387 VEVIKDKRQDVRA
-399 EILTPEKCPVCNSVL
+399 IAVPETCPACNSKL

-421 RCVNPSC
+421 RCVNASC

-466 IADIYALTRDDLLQ
+466 IADIYALTREDLLRV
-480 IERMGDKIVDKI
+480 ERMGEKIADKIID
-492 LNSINQRRK
+492 SINKRREVT
-501 ISLSHFLRALGIRN
+501 LSHFLRALGIRN
-515 VGDHIAKVIARNV
+515 VGDHLAKVIAKHV
-528 RSLSTLQELSPQE
+528 GSLQKLMVMSQEE
-541 LMRIPEVG
+541 LMTIPEVG

-558 FFHNEESLK
+558 FFHNEGSLTL
-567 VIKQMMKNGVTVTDE
+567 IRQMFANGVVVKDE
-582 VVEEAG
+582 KVQEVS
-588 ENPFKGKTVVFTGT
+588 ENLFKGKTVVFTGT
-602 LQSMTRQEA
+602 LQNMTREEA
-611 ERLIESLGGRASGS
+611 ERLIESMGGRASGS
-625 VSGKTDFVVA
+625 VSSKTDFVVA
-635 GTEAGSKLEKAQKL
+635 GEEAGSKLDKAKKL
-649 NVRILSE
+649 HIRILSE
-656 DEFLKMVG
+656 DEFMKMIG
-664 KG
+664 KHQ

>member
-1 MCMEKV
+1 MEQII
-7 KKRYDELI
+7 KRYNELI
-15 ESIKKYNYYYYTL
+15 DLIKKYNYYYYTL

-41 LKELIAIEE
+41 LKELIALEE
-50 RYPDI
+50 QYPEI
-55 VREDSPTKKV
+55 VRQDSPTKTV
-65 GAAVQTSFAEVR
+65 GAVIQTSFKEVR
-77 HDPPMLS
+77 HTPPMLS

-92 ELNDFHQRCSK
+92 ELNEFHQRCSK
-103 LLGTSAIE
+103 LLGTSTIE

-127 QDGKYVQGSTRG
+127 QNGVYVQGSTRG

-158 SRLQG
+158 ARLHGNVPQ
-163 DFPEYISVR
+163 YISVR

-183 RLNELRRQSGEPEFA
+183 RLNQLRRNNGEPEFA

-212 PKVTAQREL
+212 PVITAQREL

-230 LEPADK
+230 IEPEGMAM
-236 ATTQSQLYEL
+236 TQNQLYEL
-246 FAQLGLPAPQYYKV
+246 FASLGLPSPQYYTV
-260 GKLDDVKEFY
+260 GLLQDVKQFY
-270 THWMEHRYTLDF
+270 TYWMEHRYTLDF

-294 DVRDAMGSTS
+294 DLRDAMGSTS

-387 VEVLKDKRHDSK
+387 VEVLKDKRQEGK
-399 EILTPEKCPVCNSVL
+399 EIVPPDRCPACKSLL
-414 QHEDIYI
+414 QQEDIYI
-421 RCVNPSC
+421 RCVNPQC

-452 ELLKRLYDQKKIKT
+452 ELLKRLYEQKKIKT
-466 IADIYALTRDDLLQ
+466 IADIYALKRDDLLQ

-492 LNSINQRRK
+492 LDSINQRRVVP
-501 ISLSHFLRALGIRN
+501 LSHFLRALGIRN
-515 VGDHIAKVIARNV
+515 VGDHIAKVIARHV
-528 RSLSTLQELSPQE
+528 RSLEKLQELSPQE
-541 LMRIPEVG
+541 LMTIPEVG

-558 FFHNEESLK
+558 FFHNEESLGIINK
-567 VIKQMMKNGVTVTDE
+567 MLQNGVTVTE
-582 VVEEAG
+582 EAVEEAQ

-625 VSGKTDFVVA
+625 VSSKTDFVVA
-635 GTEAGSKLEKAQKL
+635 GEEAGSKLEKARKL

-656 DEFLKMVG
+656 EEFLKMAG
-664 KG
+664 RG

>member
-1 MCMEKV
+1 MEDI

-15 ESIKKYNYYYYTL
+15 KLINKYNYYYYTL

-41 LKELIAIEE
+41 MNELLTIEKN
-50 RYPDI
+50 YPEITRD
-55 VREDSPTKKV
+55 DSPSKKV
-65 GAAVQTSFAEVR
+65 GATIQTSFEQVR

-84 LSNAMDEG
+84 LANAMDEG
-92 ELNDFHQRCSK
+92 DINDFYERCCK
-103 LLGTSAIE
+103 LLGTSTIE

-127 QDGKYVQGSTRG
+127 SNGIYVQGSTRG

-144 EDVSENIATIKKVP
+144 EDVTENIATIKRVP
-158 SRLQG
+158 TKLPG
-163 DFPEYISVR
+163 DAPDYLSVR

-183 RLNELRRQSGEPEFA
+183 RLNEIRRQNGEQEFA

-212 PKVTAQREL
+212 PNITAQREL
-221 DIVLYGIGR
+221 DIVLYGIGKM
-230 LEPADK
+230 EPASMIN
-236 ATTQSQLYEL
+236 TQSQLYDY
-246 FAQLGLPAPQYYKV
+246 FKKVGLPAPHYYEV
-260 GKLDDVKEFY
+260 GLLQGIKQFY
-270 THWMEHRYTLDF
+270 KYWMENRYTLDF
-282 DIDGVVVKVNRF
+282 DIDGVVVKVN
-294 DVRDAMGSTS
+294 DITVREKMGSTS

-327 DYQVGRTGLVT
+327 DYQVGRTGLIT

-387 VEVLKDKRHDSK
+387 VEVIKDKRKDVRP
-399 EILTPEKCPVCNSVL
+399 IAVPETCPACNSTL

-421 RCVNPSC
+421 RCVNASC

-466 IADIYALTRDDLLQ
+466 IADIYALKREDLLQ
-480 IERMGDKIVDKI
+480 VERMGEKIADKIID
-492 LNSINQRRK
+492 SINKRREVT
-501 ISLSHFLRALGIRN
+501 LSHFLRALGIRN
-515 VGDHIAKVIARNV
+515 VGDHMAKVIAKHAG
-528 RSLSTLQELSPQE
+528 SLQKLMVMSQEE
-541 LMRIPEVG
+541 LMTIPEVG
-549 PGVAQSVYD
+549 PGVAQSVYE
-558 FFHNEESLK
+558 FFHNEGSLTL
-567 VIKQMMKNGVTVTDE
+567 IRQMFANGVTVKDE
-582 VVEEAG
+582 KVQEASD
-588 ENPFKGKTVVFTGT
+588 NPFKGKTVVFTGT
-602 LQSMTRQEA
+602 LQNMTREEA
-611 ERLIESLGGRASGS
+611 EGLIESIGGRASGS
-625 VSGKTDFVVA
+625 VSSKTDFVVA
-635 GTEAGSKLEKAQKL
+635 GEEAGSKLDKAKKL
-649 NVRILSE
+649 QIRILSE
-656 DEFLKMVG
+656 DEFMKMIG
-664 KG
+664 KHQ

>member
-1 MCMEKV
+1 MKDI
-7 KKRYDELI
+7 KKRYNELI
-15 ESIKKYNYYYYTL
+15 ELINKYNYYYYTL
-28 DKPLVDDATYDEL
+28 DKPLVDDATYDQL
-41 LKELIAIEE
+41 MKELISLEE
-50 RYPDI
+50 KYPNI
-55 VREDSPTKKV
+55 VHKDSPTKRV
-65 GAAVQTSFAEVR
+65 GAVIQTSFNQVR

-84 LSNAMDEG
+84 LSNAMDEASM
-92 ELNDFHQRCSK
+92 NDFHQRCAK
-103 LLGTSAIE
+103 LLGTMDIE

-127 QDGKYVQGSTRG
+127 HNGIYVQGSTRG

-144 EDVSENIATIKKVP
+144 EDVSENIATIKNVP
-158 SRLQG
+158 AQLKG
-163 DFPEYISVR
+163 NFPEYISVR

-183 RLNELRRQSGEPEFA
+183 RLNEQRRHNDEPEFA

-212 PKVTAQREL
+212 PTVTAQREL
-221 DIVLYGIGR
+221 DIVLYGIGKMY
-230 LEPADK
+230 PAK
-236 ATTQSQLYEL
+236 AFTQSQLYEL
-246 FAQLGLPAPQYYKV
+246 FEEFGLPAPHYYTV
-260 GKLDDVKEFY
+260 GSLKEVKGFY
-270 THWMEHRYTLDF
+270 MHWMENRYTLDF

-294 DVRDAMGSTS
+294 DVRDTMGSTS

-327 DYQVGRTGLVT
+327 DYQVGRTGLIT

-359 NFQEVKRLD
+359 NFQEIKRLD
-368 IKIGDT
+368 IKVGDV

-387 VEVLKDKRHDSK
+387 VEVLTNKRQEVV
-399 EILTPEKCPVCNSVL
+399 EIVTPEKCPVCNSPL
-414 QHEDIYI
+414 QHEEIYI
-421 RCVNPSC
+421 RCVNQSC

-452 ELLKRLYDQKKIKT
+452 ELLKRLYEQKKIKT

-480 IERMGDKIVDKI
+480 VERMGDKIVDKI
-492 LNSINQRRK
+492 LDSINQRREV
-501 ISLSHFLRALGIRN
+501 SLSQFLRALGIRN
-515 VGDHIAKVIARNV
+515 VGDHIAKVIARHI
-528 RSLSTLQELSPQE
+528 RSLDKLQELSPQD

-558 FFHNEESLK
+558 FFHDSTSLK
-567 VIKQMMKNGVTVTDE
+567 IINTMINNGVTVLEE
-582 VVEEAG
+582 VVEEAL

-602 LQSMTRQEA
+602 LKSMSRQEA
-611 ERLIESLGGRASGS
+611 ESLIESLGGKASGS
-625 VSGKTDFVVA
+625 VSKKTDFVVA
-635 GTEAGSKLEKAQKL
+635 GVETGSKLEKATTL

-656 DEFLKMVG
+656 EEFLKMVG
-664 KG
+664 RA